1 MTIAENRETFFARLE
16 PFFAPSVL
24 LDVQLA
30 YTLAKFGH
38 RSQVRK
44 ELNDHGDP
52 IRYFE
57 HVRRTALIMVDEA
70 RIIKPELVISAL
82 LHDVVEDAPNVP
94 PAMIEKAFGSDVVII
109 VKTVSKVPKLGYL
122 ERFNVCTDWRPY
134 FVKACDRLDN
144 LRSLE
149 GTAPEFRSKQVKETK
164 EHYIPLFRKGLSLTP
179 VAFKP
184 GFEDVWQL
192 VVNELSRQ
200 QTLVE
205 RAST

>member
-1 MTIAENRETFFARLE
+1 MTTITENRETFFARIE

-52 IRYFE
+52 VRYFE
-57 HVRRTALIMVDEA
+57 HVRRTALIMVDEV
-70 RIIKPELVISAL
+70 RIIKPELVISGL
-82 LHDVVEDAPNVP
+82 LHDVVEDAPNLP
-94 PAMIEKAFGSDVVII
+94 PAMLEKCFGHDVVCI

-122 ERFNVCTDWRPY
+122 ERFNMCTDWRPF

-144 LRSLE
+144 LRSLP
-149 GTAPEFRSKQVKETK
+149 GTTREFRQKQVKETQ
-164 EHYIPLFRKGLSLTP
+164 EHYLPLFKRGLSLTP
-179 VAFKP
+179 VTFKP
-184 GFEDVWQL
+184 NMEDAVQL
-192 VVNELSRQ
+192 VMDELSRQ
-200 QTLVE
+200 KTLLEVK
-205 RAST
+205 

>member
-1 MTIAENRETFFARLE
+1 MTITENRETFFARLD

-44 ELNDHGDP
+44 ELNDIGDP

-70 RIIKPELVISAL
+70 RIIRPELVISGL
-82 LHDVVEDAPNVP
+82 LHDVVEDAPNLP
-94 PAMIEKAFGSDVVII
+94 PPMLEKCFGHDVVCI

-122 ERFNVCTDWRPY
+122 ERFNMSTDWRPF

-144 LRSLE
+144 LRSMS
-149 GTAPEFRSKQVKETK
+149 APTVTREFRQKQVKETQ
-164 EHYIPLFRKGLSLTP
+164 EHYLPLFKRGISLTP
-179 VAFKP
+179 VAFVPKM
-184 GFEDVWQL
+184 EDTVQL
-192 VVNELSRQ
+192 VMDELSRQ
-200 QTLVE
+200 KTLLEVK
-205 RAST
+205 